1 MLNLSPHNRNQID
14 TENLVVTQ
22 MLNRAPKK
30 LFRNTILALLFVGFV
45 ILFLPWTQ
53 NIRSDGEV
61 LTLRP
66 EQRPQTINALIGG
79 RIEQWFVK
87 EGDLVKRGDTIMFI
101 SEIKDG
107 YFDPKLVGRSEQQLK
122 SKELSVVSYGDKVQ
136 ALDKRI
142 DALIETGKLKVQQAR
157 IKAQQ
162 AQLKLKSDSIEN
174 HAANLNYQIA
184 KDQYERFEKLYE
196 RDLKSKTEV
205 ETRKVAMQRA
215 QASMISAQQKF
226 LQSRNDII
234 DAKVELNAVETK
246 FQDEVSKAES
256 EKFTALS
263 SMYEAEIDVSKMQ
276 TQVANYSI
284 RNGMYYI
291 LAPQD
296 GRITKTLSSG
306 IGETIKQGSAIAT
319 IMPTNYDL
327 AVEMYVRPMD
337 LPLLQVGQQ
346 VRIQFDGW
354 PAIVFSGWPNTSYGT
369 YGGTVFAIDQFANEN
384 GEFRV
389 LVAPDRKEGKW
400 PEALRVGGGAYSML
414 LLNDVP
420 IWYEL
425 WRNVNGF
432 PPDYYKAKVPLSPNK
447 TKKNEK

>member
-1 MLNLSPHNRNQID
+1 MLNLSPNNVNQID
-14 TENLVVTQ
+14 TEDLVVTQ
-22 MLNRAPKK
+22 MLNRPPKK
-30 LFRNTILALLFVGFV
+30 LLRNGIYALLIVALI

-53 NIRSDGEV
+53 NIRSDGQV

-66 EQRPQTINALIGG
+66 EQRPQSINALIGG
-79 RIEQWFVK
+79 RIEQWFVR

-107 YFDPKLVGRSEQQLK
+107 YFDPNLVGRSEQQLK

-174 HAANLNYQIA
+174 YAANLNYQIS
-184 KDQYERFEKLYE
+184 KDQYERFEKLYQK
-196 RDLKSKTEV
+196 DLKSKTEV
-205 ETRKVAMQRA
+205 ETRKVTMQRA
-215 QASMISAQQKF
+215 QASMITAQQKF
-226 LQSRNDII
+226 LQSRNDIL

-296 GRITKTLSSG
+296 GRIAKTLSSG
-306 IGETIKQGSAIAT
+306 IGETIKQGTPIAT

-327 AVEMYVRPMD
+327 AVEMYVLPMD
-337 LPLLQVGQQ
+337 LPLLKVGQH

-389 LVAPDRKEGKW
+389 LVSPDLKENKW
-400 PEALRVGGGAYSML
+400 PVALRVGGGAYAML

-432 PPDYYKAKVPLSPNK
+432 PPDYYKAKVPLSPSK
-447 TKKNEK
+447 AKKNEK